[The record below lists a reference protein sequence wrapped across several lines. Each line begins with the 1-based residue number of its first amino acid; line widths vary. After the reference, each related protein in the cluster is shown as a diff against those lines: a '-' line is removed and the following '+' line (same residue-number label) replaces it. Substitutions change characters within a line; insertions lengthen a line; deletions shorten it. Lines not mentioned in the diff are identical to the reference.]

1 MKKPN
6 KKTVHLIARIAVML
20 VAGVFLGTQLYAWNA
35 RNVGGD
41 SMPMPFGVGVSIIL
55 SGSMEPELSVDD
67 VIIVKE
73 QDAYSVGDMVVF
85 QSHGDMV
92 VHRIIS
98 MDGDTVTTKGDANN
112 SADEP
117 ISLSDIKG
125 GVTAV
130 IPGMGKALRFIKSP
144 YGIIIVLGAALLLM
158 ELSFRREKKASD
170 QDLEPIKEEIR
181 RLLAEQEAAKAQ
193 EETKE

>member
-1 MKKPN
+1 
-6 KKTVHLIARIAVML
+6 ML
-20 VAGVFLGTQLYAWNA
+20 VAGVFLGTQFYSWNA

-41 SMPMPFGVGVSIIL
+41 SMPMPFGMGISVVL

-67 VIIVKE
+67 VIIVKA
-73 QDAYSVGDMVVF
+73 QDKYSVGDMVVF

-92 VHRIIS
+92 VHRIIA
-98 MDGDTVTTKGDANN
+98 MEGETITTKGDANN

-144 YGIIIVLGAALLLM
+144 YGMIIVMGAALLLM
-158 ELSFRREKKASD
+158 ELSFRKEKKASE

-181 RLLAEQEAAKAQ
+181 SLLAEQEAVRRNNGENK
-193 EETKE
+193 K